1 LAQRQKANAG
11 AYRQFKKDL
20 SAGRLGRLYLF
31 YGEETYLRDYYLN
44 QMKKS
49 LLRPGSEA
57 FNFHILQA
65 RECSVRAL
73 EEAVNALPMMSE
85 RTLIAVYDYD
95 LYKLPEAARAAAT
108 YVLND
113 LPDYVCLV
121 FLYDL
126 IPYKPDGRTKL
137 AAVIKAN
144 GSAVE
149 FTRQEQGDL
158 VDWIRRR
165 FHALDHDI
173 DSRLCEYLISL
184 CGDLMNGLISEISKI
199 GAYAK
204 NRVIT
209 QADIDAVA
217 TPQLD
222 AVVFRMVDGVTAGNY
237 DQAAV
242 VLSDLLHMNEP
253 PIRILA
259 AFSTQL
265 RQLYCARLVLEDR
278 KGVGEL
284 MELCQMRS
292 AYPARKLMGAAPRF
306 SLTWC
311 RAAVCAAAETDLAMK
326 SVSGADGGK
335 LLIDLLLKLAQ
346 MKPK

>member
-1 LAQRQKANAG
+1 MTQKKTDGA

-20 SAGRLGRLYLF
+20 SAGQLGQLYLF

-44 QMKKS
+44 QMKKK
-49 LLRPGSEA
+49 LLTPGTEA
-57 FNFHILQA
+57 FNLHILQA
-65 RECSVRAL
+65 RECGVQAL
-73 EEAVNALPMMSE
+73 EEAVNALPMMSG
-85 RTLIAVYDYD
+85 RTLVAVYDYD
-95 LYKLPEAARAAAT
+95 LYKLPEGERGAVT
-108 YVLND
+108 ELLGD

-137 AAVIKAN
+137 AAAVKAR
-144 GSAVE
+144 GAAVE
-149 FTRQEQGDL
+149 FARQEQGDL

-184 CGDLMNGLISEISKI
+184 CGDLMTGLISEIGKI

-204 NRVIT
+204 NRTIT
-209 QADIDAVA
+209 RADIDAVA

-242 VLSDLLHMNEP
+242 VLSDLLHMNEQ

-265 RQLYCARLVLEDR
+265 RQLYCARLVLEAR
-278 KGVGEL
+278 KGAGEL

-292 AYPARKLMGAAPRF
+292 AYPARKLMEAAPRF
-306 SLTWC
+306 TLTWC

-326 SVSGADGGK
+326 SVTGADGGN

-346 MKPK
+346 LKRN